1 VLVVELSMVVVGS
14 IEVVVVV
21 VELSMVVVGSIEV
34 VVVELSMVVVG
45 SIVVGSSVVGSSVVG
60 SSVVGSSVVGSSVGS
75 SVGLGVVGTT
85 VGSSVGQG
93 VGASPP
99 QPSFG
104 ITQPQ
109 APEAIFWH
117 TVSSANV
124 QVLPSQ
130 LGRPEWHCMSVL
142 IPAVGQ
148 SVPLGVAPDPEQME
162 SESTM

>member
-1 VLVVELSMVVVGS
+1 MVVAGYIEVLVVELSMVVVGS
-14 IEVVVVV
+14 IEVMV

-45 SIVVGSSVVGSSVVG
+45 SIV
-60 SSVVGSSVVGSSVGS
+60 VGS